1 MNDFFERLDKYMEYK
16 GLNDNK
22 LTVETGISVGII
34 GKGRKRGGLSQENI
48 AKILYRYSDLN
59 ANWLFRGKGN
69 MIIED
74 QIFSSSE
81 INWKKI
87 IKSQEDLLEIL
98 KKQTAK

>member
-1 MNDFFERLDKYMEYK
+1 MSDFFERLDKYMEYK

-22 LTVETGISVGII
+22 LTVEAGISVGLI

-48 AKILYRYSDLN
+48 AKILYSYPDLN
-59 ANWLFRGKGN
+59 ANWLFRGEGN

-81 INWKKI
+81 VNWKKI

>member
-59 ANWLFRGKGN
+59 ANWLFRGEGN

-81 INWKKI
+81 VNWEKI

>member
-59 ANWLFRGKGN
+59 ANWLFRGEGN

-98 KKQTAK
+98 KKQIAK

>member
-1 MNDFFERLDKYMEYK
+1 MSDFFERLDKFMEYK
-16 GLNDNK
+16 DLNDNK
-22 LTVETGISVGII
+22 ITVETGMSVGII

-48 AKILYRYSDLN
+48 AKILYRYTDLN
-59 ANWLFRGKGN
+59 ANWLFRGEGN

-87 IKSQEDLLEIL
+87 IKSQEELVEIL
-98 KKQTAK
+98 KKQTSK